1 MRRVATWFV
10 LVLVVGVASAAIV
23 AAIVNDEP
31 PSSAHAVGSN
41 STTDVSLC
49 DARQLELSISASGF
63 AGYVAALRLSGAE
76 PCNVGELHVTARV
89 IDRNGKHA
97 PTTVAPPQEFT
108 GEIHPRQDLI
118 ATFDY
123 TTPCRQKA
131 PFLATVI
138 AEGEVG
144 SLRAT
149 EPVRFRRD
157 PVTTSPCKAR

>member
-1 MRRVATWFV
+1 MRRLATWSVVV
-10 LVLVVGVASAAIV
+10 LVAAVAVAAIA
-23 AAIVNDEP
+23 AAIVNNDSS
-31 PSSAHAVGSN
+31 PSANVVDN
-41 STTDVSLC
+41 KSTTDLSLC
-49 DARQLELSISASGF
+49 DSKQLELSIWASGF
-63 AGYVAALRLSGAE
+63 AGYVVALRLSGAE

-118 ATFDY
+118 STFDY

-131 PFLATVI
+131 PFSATVI

-149 EPVRFRRD
+149 EPVGFRRD
-157 PVTTSPCKAR
+157 PFTASPCKAH